1 LAGFFLLHR
10 RARGVLLSLA
20 ICASDRREAVRRKK
34 HKRLCAG
41 RQISIIGRKSM
52 KKTLIL
58 AAFAAMLAASTTLA
72 SADDNVITLGASV
85 QLTGTD
91 ANTGRYYRD
100 AYTLAIDKIN
110 AAGGVKVGDKTYTL
124 KLDILDNQSDVN
136 LSVRQYVQ
144 LISGDKVN
152 FLLGPFASNFAL
164 TDSSVA
170 EKYQIPMVQGGGASG
185 EIYTRGY
192 KYIFGTLP
200 PADDYF
206 ASTIDMLKQMTPAPK
221 TVALVAADDSFD
233 VSVAKGTR
241 SHLKDAGMQTALDVS
256 FRDGGGEFSSIVSQ
270 IKSAGVDAILWTG
283 HETDALNF
291 IRQLKSLNV
300 NPTDFYSFT
309 VGVPTA
315 DFRQALG
322 KDANYAFG
330 MTSWLPSDTLKD
342 KWFGDAAQF
351 ATAYQQKYGYA
362 PDYHAASGAAD
373 VETFAYAVEK
383 AGSLDP
389 KAVRDAVAGSDFD
402 SLYAHVKYGATGQIN
417 LPQIVV
423 QIQDGK
429 LVPVFSDKPLAKPL
443 YPIPAWDK
451 R

>member
-1 LAGFFLLHR
+1 
-10 RARGVLLSLA
+10 
-20 ICASDRREAVRRKK
+20 
-34 HKRLCAG
+34 
-41 RQISIIGRKSM
+41 M
-52 KKTLIL
+52 KKTLCL
-58 AAFAAMLAASTTLA
+58 AALVAAFAASSSLALAA
-72 SADDNVITLGASV
+72 DDVIKLGASV
-85 QLTGTD
+85 QLSGAN

-100 AYTLAIDKIN
+100 AYNLAIDKIN
-110 AAGGVKVGDKTYTL
+110 AAGGVKVGDKTYKL

-136 LSVRQYVQ
+136 LSVRQYVE
-144 LISGDKVN
+144 LLTSSKVN

-164 TDSSVA
+164 NDSSVS
-170 EKYQIPMVQGGGASG
+170 EKYKVPMVQGGGASG
-185 EIYTRGY
+185 QIFSRGY
-192 KYIFGTLP
+192 KYVFGTLP
-200 PADDYF
+200 PANDYF
-206 ASTIDMLKQMTPAPK
+206 ASTIDMLKGLEPAPK
-221 TVALVAADDSFD
+221 TVALVSADDSFD

-241 SHLKDAGMQTALDVS
+241 KHIEAAGMKIVLDEK
-256 FRDGGGEFSSIVSQ
+256 FRDGGGEFSSILSQ
-270 IKSAGVDAILWTG
+270 IKSKNVDAVLWSG

-291 IRQLKSLNV
+291 IRQAKSLNV
-300 NPTDFYSFT
+300 NPNDFYSFT

-315 DFRQALG
+315 DFRKALG
-322 KDANYAFG
+322 KDADYAFG
-330 MTSWLPSDTLKD
+330 MTSWLPSDQLKD

-351 ATAYQQKYGYA
+351 ADAYKKKFGYQ

-389 KAVRDAVAGSDFD
+389 NAVRDAIAKSDFE
-402 SLYAHVKYGATGQIN
+402 SLYAHVKYGENGQID

-429 LVPVFSDKPLAKPL
+429 LVPVYTTKILNKPQ

>member
-1 LAGFFLLHR
+1 
-10 RARGVLLSLA
+10 
-20 ICASDRREAVRRKK
+20 
-34 HKRLCAG
+34 
-41 RQISIIGRKSM
+41 M
-52 KKTLIL
+52 KKSLLVATLV
-58 AAFAAMLAASTTLA
+58 AAFAASSSLA
-72 SADDNVITLGASV
+72 SAADNVIKLGASV
-85 QLTGTD
+85 QLTGAT

-100 AYTLAIDKIN
+100 AYNLMVDKIN
-110 AAGGVKVGDKTYTL
+110 DAGGVKVGDKTYKL
-124 KLDILDNQSDVN
+124 QLDILDNQSDVN

-144 LISGDKVN
+144 LISSDKVN

-164 TDSSVA
+164 NDSSIA
-170 EKYQIPMVQGGGASG
+170 EKYQVPMVQGGGASG
-185 EIYTRGY
+185 EIYSRGY

-206 ASTIDMLKQMTPAPK
+206 KSTIDMLKTMNPVPK

-241 SHLKDAGMQTALDVS
+241 KHLKAAGMDLVLDEK
-256 FRDGGGEFSSIVSQ
+256 FRDGGGEFSSILSQ
-270 IKSAGVDAILWTG
+270 IKSKGADAILWTG

-291 IRQLKSLNV
+291 IRQSKSLNV
-300 NPTDFYSFT
+300 NPKDFYSFT

-315 DFRQALG
+315 DFTKALG

-330 MTSWLPSDTLKD
+330 MTSWLPDASLKD
-342 KWFGDAAQF
+342 KWFGDASQF
-351 ATAYQQKYGYA
+351 AAAYQKKFGYQ

-373 VETFAYAVEK
+373 VETFVYAVEK

-389 KAVRDAVAGSDFD
+389 KAVRDAISKSDFD
-402 SLYAHVKYGATGQIN
+402 SLYAHIKYGENGQIV

-429 LVPVFSDKPLAKPL
+429 LVPIFTDKMLNKPQ

>member
-1 LAGFFLLHR
+1 
-10 RARGVLLSLA
+10 
-20 ICASDRREAVRRKK
+20 
-34 HKRLCAG
+34 
-41 RQISIIGRKSM
+41 M
-52 KKTLIL
+52 KKTLCL
-58 AAFAAMLAASTTLA
+58 AAFAAALVASTSMA
-72 SADDNVITLGASV
+72 SAADNVIKLGASV
-85 QLTGTD
+85 QLTGAN

-100 AYTLAIDKIN
+100 AYKLAVAKIN
-110 AAGGVKVGDKTYTL
+110 AAGGVKVDGKTYKL
-124 KLDILDNQSDVN
+124 QLDILDNQSDVN

-144 LISGDKVN
+144 LLTSDKVN

-164 TDSSVA
+164 NDSSVA
-170 EKYQIPMVQGGGASG
+170 EKYKVPMVQGGGASG
-185 EIYTRGY
+185 QIYSRGY

-200 PADDYF
+200 PANDYF
-206 ASTIDMLKQMTPAPK
+206 ASTIDMLKNANPTPK

-241 SHLKDAGMQTALDVS
+241 KHLKDAGMDIVLDEQ
-256 FRDGGGEFSSIVSQ
+256 FRDGGGEFSSILSQ
-270 IKSAGVDAILWTG
+270 IKSKNVDAILWTG

-291 IRQLKSLNV
+291 IRQSKSLNV
-300 NPTDFYSFT
+300 NPKDFYSFT

-315 DFRQALG
+315 DFRKALG

-342 KWFGDAAQF
+342 KWFGDASQF
-351 ATAYQQKYGYA
+351 AAEYKKEFGYS

-389 KAVRDAVAGSDFD
+389 EAVRDAVAKSDFE
-402 SLYAHVKYGATGQIN
+402 SLYAHVKYGETGQID

-423 QIQDGK
+423 QIQNGE
-429 LVPVFSDKPLAKPL
+429 LVPVYTTKVLNKPQ